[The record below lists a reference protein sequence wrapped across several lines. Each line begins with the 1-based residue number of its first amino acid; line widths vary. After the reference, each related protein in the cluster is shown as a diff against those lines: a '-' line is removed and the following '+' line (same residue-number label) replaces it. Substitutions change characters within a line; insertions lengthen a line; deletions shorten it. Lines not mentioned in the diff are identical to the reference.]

1 MTQYDIIIIG
11 GGMVGASLACALR
24 DTALRIALVDAAPL
38 NTTDD
43 PRLIALN
50 YSSYC
55 LFNNIHVW
63 DLMAPHAEAIKQ
75 VHVSDRGHLG
85 MTRLNASDVG
95 LAALGYVVPAKY
107 INAALDKT
115 LNQNSTERITILR
128 PAKLKTLSQASG
140 VATLTIEAADDEI
153 QLTAKRVIGADG
165 THSTVREQL
174 NITNEITDYQQS
186 ALVTVTTLNRPHQ
199 QIAYERFH
207 QSGAIAMLPLTEQR
221 CATIWTD
228 EKNVITALQQLDD
241 GAFLAE
247 LQQQFGY
254 RAGRLLCVGKRHVFP
269 LQMVKTSQTHKER
282 VLLIG
287 NAAHTL
293 HPIAAQGLNL
303 ALAEIAMLAQ
313 VIVDNPTLTDWQP
326 YLDWQQQQETASSGL
341 SHQLPQLFANDFSLV
356 NFIRQLGL
364 IGLDLIPPL
373 KRRFAWRAMGRS
385 HNTPRLLLK
394 NHSL

>member
-24 DTALRIALVDAAPL
+24 DSPLRIALVDAAPL
-38 NTTDD
+38 NTADD

-55 LFNNIHVW
+55 LFNNLRVW

-85 MTRLNASDVG
+85 MTRLNATDVG

-107 INAALDKT
+107 INAALDQI
-115 LNQNSTERITILR
+115 LSQNTNGRIAVLR
-128 PAKLKTLSQASG
+128 PAKLKTLTQTDSL
-140 VATLTIEAADDEI
+140 ATLTIETAAGEI
-153 QLTAKRVIGADG
+153 QREAKLVIGADG

-174 NITNEITDYQQS
+174 AITNEITDYQQN
-186 ALVTVTTLNRPHQ
+186 ALVTITTLNRPHQ

-207 QSGAIAMLPLTEQR
+207 PGGAIAMLPLTEQR

-228 EKNVITALQQLDD
+228 EKSVITQLEQLDD
-241 GAFLAE
+241 AAFLAE

-254 RAGRLLCVGKRHVFP
+254 RVGRLLGVAKRHVFP
-269 LQMVKTSQTHKER
+269 LQMVKTSQTHKQQ

-303 ALAEIAMLAQ
+303 ALAEIAMLAE
-313 VIVDNPTLTDWQP
+313 VLLDNPALTDWQP
-326 YLDWQQQQETASSGL
+326 YLDWQQQQASASSGL
-341 SHQLPQLFANDFSLV
+341 SHQLPQLFANDFSLM
-356 NFIRQLGL
+356 NFIRQVGL
-364 IGLDLIPPL
+364 IGLDIIPPL

-385 HNTPRLLLK
+385 HHTPSLLLK
-394 NHSL
+394 K